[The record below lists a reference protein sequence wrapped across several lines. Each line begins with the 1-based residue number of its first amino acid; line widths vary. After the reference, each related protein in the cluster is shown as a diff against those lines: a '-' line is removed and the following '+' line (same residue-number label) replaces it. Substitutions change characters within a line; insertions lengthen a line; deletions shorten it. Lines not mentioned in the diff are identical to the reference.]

1 MHTREIVISDKAP
14 KAIGPYSAGIRFG
27 PFVFTAGQVG
37 IDRKLGKMVEGGVEA
52 EARQALTNLKSVL
65 EAAGTS
71 LENVVKTT
79 VFLKD
84 MDDYAAVNAIYAEF
98 FTSNYPA
105 RSAVAVAGLP
115 AGTQVEIEAIAS
127 MPE

>member
-1 MHTREIVISDKAP
+1 MPKKEVIIADKAP

-27 PFVFTAGQVG
+27 DFVFTAGQVG
-37 IDRKLGKMVEGGVEA
+37 INREIGKLVEGGVEA
-52 EARQALTNLKSVL
+52 EARQALKNLQSIL
-65 EAAGTS
+65 ETAGSS

-84 MDDYAAVNAIYAEF
+84 MGDYAAVNAIYAEF
-98 FTSNYPA
+98 FHTTPPA

-115 AGTQVEIEAIAS
+115 AGASVEIEAIAVIPS
-127 MPE
+127 